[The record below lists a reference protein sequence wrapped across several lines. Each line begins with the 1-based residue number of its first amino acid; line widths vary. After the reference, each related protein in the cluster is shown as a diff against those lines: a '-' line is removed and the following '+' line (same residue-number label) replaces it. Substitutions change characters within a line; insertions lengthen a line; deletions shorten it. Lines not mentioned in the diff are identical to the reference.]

1 MDQRDDYSFC
11 RDQLSYGEYILWTGR
26 PEQGTLLSVVP
37 FSSYLKCLGL
47 SAFGL
52 FMYKLCESTV
62 KESERPILLLW
73 LIFVAV
79 GIYGFAIW
87 PFQAQYLRKRT
98 FYAITNKKIY
108 QKRGNKITT
117 LDAADIT
124 SCETDYHDNGK
135 GTIRFPITRIIKW
148 ADNYAMP
155 THFTLENIPDM
166 EPVLQAIA
174 RMDTVK

>member
-37 FSSYLKCLGL
+37 FSSYLKSLGVA
-47 SAFGL
+47 AFGL
-52 FMYKLCESTV
+52 FMHKLCESTV
-62 KESERPILLLW
+62 KESERPILLIW
-73 LIFVAV
+73 YIFVVV
-79 GIYGFAIW
+79 GIYSFAIW

-117 LDAADIT
+117 LDIANIA
-124 SCETDYHDNGK
+124 SYETDYHDNGK
-135 GTIRFPITRIIKW
+135 GTIRFPITRNITW
-148 ADNYAMP
+148 ANNYAMP
-155 THFTLENIPDM
+155 THFVLENIPDM
-166 EPVLQAIA
+166 DRALQAIA
-174 RMDTVK
+174 QANTAE